1 MLYTHTCL
9 SGHIHVVHS
18 VATSYTL
25 SIKTVKTIKIKVK
38 IKIKTHTRIYSTCVC
53 YQSLESTV
61 HRHVVRLVC
70 DKKTNDASRC
80 R

>member
-1 MLYTHTCL
+1 MYTHTHV

-38 IKIKTHTRIYSTCVC
+38 IKIKTHTYLQYVRVLPIIGIHCTPSRRST
-53 YQSLESTV
+53 
-61 HRHVVRLVC
+61 RLRQK
-70 DKKTNDASRC
+70 DE
-80 R
+80 